1 MVGPIVSTRK
11 YQGQI
16 LRGRLRNIMAKDG
29 PRWRKTCYQCIRGF
43 YSDNVQSFDSISSSS
58 SDAIELDMA
67 MVFVYLQV
75 IHRSPSNSNIGTEV
89 YCNGI
94 KNLLRIEKGYLNK
107 ISQDTLC
114 GLYVRSDI
122 LLCKKS
128 FNWTKKDDLV
138 TRKWP

>member
-89 YCNGI
+89 YFLADNFSKRLSLQKI
-94 KNLLRIEKGYLNK
+94 LKHLWIVKNAN
-107 ISQDTLC
+107 SN
-114 GLYVRSDI
+114 V
-122 LLCKKS
+122 
-128 FNWTKKDDLV
+128 DL
-138 TRKWP
+138 